1 MINVDGSCPACK
13 KDQPNYQ
20 QTDLYLCQ
28 NLSWTGLE
36 LWYFA
41 AYQFNIFFN
50 IYQEVNTVY
59 PIHPVFY
66 VTNLDVYNGVKVKF
80 WWEYIVNF

>member
-1 MINVDGSCPACK
+1 MDPALPARKTNQTINKPICIYVKIWVEPV
-13 KDQPNYQ
+13 
-20 QTDLYLCQ
+20 Q
-28 NLSWTGLE
+28 NFGILQRTNST
-36 LWYFA
+36 F
-41 AYQFNIFFN
+41 FFN